1 MNDTNE
7 RSCAA
12 RGSTGHTPD
21 ASRLP
26 DCVTGWVEIK
36 PDQVFYDG
44 EQWLMA
50 VPVRNRHTPGQWHYE
65 FSIVTMCCDEEYF
78 AMEVE
83 GDPWGWELESVD
95 FGIRLSR

>member
-7 RSCAA
+7 RSCAS

-26 DCVTGWVEIK
+26 DCVTGWAEIK

-50 VPVRNRHTPGQWHYE
+50 VPVRNRHTPSKWHYE
-65 FSIVTMCCDEEYF
+65 FSIVTMCCDEEYL
-78 AMEVE
+78 AMEVD
-83 GDPWGWELESVD
+83 GSPWGWELESVD
-95 FGIRLSR
+95 FGVRLGR